1 MARTESTVARAE
13 LARQNEETVLAEASL
28 KGARIVS
35 MVRLAVCALMS
46 AAMAW
51 IPYALGYGAPRQ
63 DLARTVAI
71 AAYFVFSIAN
81 ALVLRTIQPKSARA
95 AIRAGTVVTLIDYS
109 FPAFMAIRASQ
120 MGDVHAA
127 TAAMGAAVFAL
138 TLCYA
143 ISLYHWLQVAL
154 STGVA
159 CAAFVVTS
167 WYTHQLEL
175 SQTLFVL
182 GMYIGIGLLIGR
194 NNYRIRTMFL
204 ELRRRDNLTRFL
216 APEIAEEVMRLGHG
230 ALAPVQREVTVLFSD
245 IRNFTT
251 LSETLPPDAVLKFLD
266 EYFGHMTQLVK
277 GHHGIVNKFIGDGML
292 AFWNVPTRHEDH
304 AVAAVRAA
312 LDMRKVLAEL
322 NAARAAV
329 GANPINIGVGIHTGV
344 VAAGMLGGAD
354 QHEYTVIGDAVNVA
368 SRVEGL
374 TKLHGVDVLVSERT
388 WELVKDR
395 FACTRQGEDQ
405 VKGRSERVVVYAVRE
420 PIPQSGPRESGAAA

>member
-13 LARQNEETVLAEASL
+13 LARQNEEAVLSESSL
-28 KGARIVS
+28 RGARIVS
-35 MVRLAVCALMS
+35 VVRLAVCLLMS

-51 IPYALGYGAPRQ
+51 IPLALGRAPPHQDFVRTGAV
-63 DLARTVAI
+63 LFYIVFAVAS
-71 AAYFVFSIAN
+71 FM
-81 ALVLRTIQPKSARA
+81 VLRTMTPQRA
-95 AIRAGTVVTLIDYS
+95 WV
-109 FPAFMAIRASQ
+109 AIRASTAV
-120 MGDVHAA
+120 MLIDFAFPTFMAARSYAVGDVREASSV
-127 TAAMGAAVFAL
+127 MGAAAL
-138 TLCYA
+138 GLTICYS
-143 ISLYHWLQVAL
+143 ISNYHWLQVAL
-154 STGVA
+154 ATVIASVA
-159 CAAFVVTS
+159 FLTTS
-167 WYTHQLEL
+167 WYTNQFDL
-175 SQTLFVL
+175 SPCLFVV
-182 GMYIGIGLLIGR
+182 GMYIGTGMLIGR
-194 NNYRIRTMFL
+194 NNQRIRTMFL

-216 APEIAEEVMRLGHG
+216 APEIAEQVMSLGRD

-251 LSETLPPDAVLKFLD
+251 LSEALPPDAVLKFLD

-292 AFWNVPTRHEDH
+292 AFWNVPTRHEEH

-329 GANPINIGVGIHTGV
+329 GADPIRIGVGIHTGV
-344 VAAGMLGGAD
+344 VAAGMLGGAE

-374 TKLHGVDVLVSERT
+374 TKAHGVDVLVSERT

-395 FACTRQGEDQ
+395 FACVRKGEDQ
-405 VKGRSERVVVYAVRE
+405 VKGRTERVVVYAVNDA
-420 PIPQSGPRESGAAA
+420 IPGSDTRGAAA